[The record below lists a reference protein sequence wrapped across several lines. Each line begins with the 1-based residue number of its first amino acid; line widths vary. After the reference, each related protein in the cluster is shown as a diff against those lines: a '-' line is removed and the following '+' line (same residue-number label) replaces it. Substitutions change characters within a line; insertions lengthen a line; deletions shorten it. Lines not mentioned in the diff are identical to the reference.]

1 MIHILSTIITYISQS
16 PPLSTTPH
24 ISVGTPSIGVI
35 PQRQFFYKKKGCCV
49 TCSTLSR
56 AYTSSSQGK
65 SLDLHHNICGT
76 DHSSNI
82 LCLLDLFLNKCTFL
96 SFTIL
101 GFFELQSLHTFLVT
115 KVFSESLV
123 SCPFSPSLSS
133 CRSMCYRLPF
143 CIPYILTYQPIIDIY
158 GLAEFFLFLI

>member
-16 PPLSTTPH
+16 PPSSTTPH
-24 ISVGTPSIGVI
+24 IFPLVLPPLGSYHNVNFLLGKRMLRNLFHS
-35 PQRQFFYKKKGCCV
+35 
-49 TCSTLSR
+49 SR
-56 AYTSSSQGK
+56 ASAQGK

-115 KVFSESLV
+115 KVYLV

-143 CIPYILTYQPIIDIY
+143 LYSIHTYISTYH
-158 GLAEFFLFLI
+158 